1 MVRIVVSACCVG
13 AALAQSY
20 VSPFAITLS
29 PEIATWT
36 SDFSSRQAV
45 MTADSSPVPA
55 DWYNTAPASAAYGP
69 LNPQLYSVA
78 NPINAGNQAAYDALR
93 WDRGDAVASVAIN
106 SAPTGVDSSTFQRQ
120 RLMQAVSQLIGT
132 HYQHLHLPDFNP
144 WANGYQTQ
152 LSGGPDPVWP
162 WSPVSNSATL
172 HTTQGTSLA
181 NIYQGT
187 YGTGMAGIDCTDTS
201 AYIYNLALGI
211 QLNSGTSTQVE
222 FSSGS
227 QPEPDN
233 SPMATILDAEGSQI
247 TPTFFKSPNYGTATI
262 NAPGSLESSVFSYLE
277 PGDLLYIT
285 GDPGGAISHVVIW
298 LGEYGTNADG
308 SPSSV
313 PLVISSHDN
322 TPAIFDVWGEDLNAN
337 GLPIDGDIAAH
348 LPPPGVHILPITSNT
363 WFYQNFAVAS
373 QIIPVPE
380 PSTVLL
386 LGLGGAGLA
395 LARLRR
401 SRAKRLAPAR
411 AASDVS
417 RMGKPRL
424 GNESNPTTTR

>member
-1 MVRIVVSACCVG
+1 MRGFLVGIIVAACCVG
-13 AALAQSY
+13 SSFAQSY
-20 VSPFAITLS
+20 VSPFMIKLS
-29 PEIATWT
+29 PEIADWT
-36 SDFSSRQAV
+36 SDFEARKAV
-45 MTADSSPVPA
+45 IKANSTPVYG
-55 DWYNTAPASAAYGP
+55 DWYDTAPASATYGP
-69 LNPQLYSVA
+69 LNPQLYSAA
-78 NPINAGNQAAYDALR
+78 NPINPGNQAAYDALR
-93 WDRGDAVASVAIN
+93 WDRGNAVASVAMN
-106 SAPTGVDSSTFQRQ
+106 SAPASVHHPVVFQRQ
-120 RLMQAVSQLIGT
+120 RLMHAVSQLIGT

-152 LSGGPDPVWP
+152 NATGTDPVWP
-162 WSPVSNSATL
+162 WSPVSNTNPIY
-172 HTTQGTSLA
+172 TTQGTPLT

-187 YGTGMAGIDCTDTS
+187 HGTGTAGIDCTDTS

-222 FSSGS
+222 FTSGT
-227 QPEPDN
+227 QPEPGN
-233 SPMATILDAEGSQI
+233 SPQATILDAEGSQI

-262 NAPGSLESSVFSYLE
+262 NAPGSLESSVFAHLHA
-277 PGDLLYIT
+277 GDLLYIT

-308 SPSSV
+308 SRSTV

-322 TPAIFDVWGEDLNAN
+322 TPAIFDVWGSNLDAN
-337 GLPIDGDIAAH
+337 GLPVDGDIAAH

-395 LARLRR
+395 LTRLRR
-401 SRAKRLAPAR
+401 FRAKRLAPAEGT
-411 AASDVS
+411 SDVI
-417 RMGKPRL
+417 PVL
-424 GNESNPTTTR
+424 GNNRTL